1 MIFTENTGGTE
12 TQKRGFGNKIGF
24 TCLSWPDVCI
34 RKFVE
39 HPKLLMPTD
48 RDKPTHT
55 RVSAETSFQLLFV
68 LNPLPIYVFDN
79 ATLNILAVNDA
90 AVAKYGWTRE
100 EFLELTIEDI
110 RPPEEIPALRA
121 YRRRVFSDSSSGLN
135 QSMSWRH
142 WTKEGKIIEMETT
155 WMEVPWDGVVGV
167 MVTGVDRS
175 ELKRAEERAREQASL
190 LDLAADAI
198 IVRGLDNLI
207 VYWNHGAE
215 RLYGWTAGEAI
226 GRPAAELLQTAP
238 EQAAAAERELLETG
252 VWSGQIEQ
260 KTKTGANIV
269 ANSRWTLVRDEHK
282 RPKSVLV
289 INTDLTET
297 KKLESQF
304 LRAQRLEAIGTLA
317 SGIAHDLNN
326 ILAPILMSVGFL
338 RKANTDPEAESFLNI
353 IETSA
358 ERGAGIVKQVL
369 TFARG
374 VEGDRARLEPDHLV
388 DELIKIMVQT
398 FPRNIDIQSDL
409 PTKLW
414 SISGDATQLHQV
426 LLNLC
431 VNARDATPPGGRIT
445 VGARNVDVD
454 PHLVAMNPGAHLGP
468 HVVFS
473 VADTGAGMSP
483 ETMEKIFD
491 PFFTT
496 KEVGK
501 GTGLGLATVVGIV
514 KSHGGF
520 LTVKSYLGVGTTFAV
535 FIPAAQEPEAAAK
548 EVDNGPIADGGGRRV
563 LLVDDEPAIREAV
576 SCTLQAN
583 GYQVFT
589 AEDGTDALGLYHQR
603 RDEIDIV
610 LTDISMGQMD
620 GVTLSRALKRLNPDV
635 RIIVSSGHFHK
646 DNVTILEGLGIKT
659 FLDKPYTA
667 DKLLR
672 SLHAE
677 LTRPLK

>member
-1 MIFTENTGGTE
+1 
-12 TQKRGFGNKIGF
+12 
-24 TCLSWPDVCI
+24 
-34 RKFVE
+34 
-39 HPKLLMPTD
+39 MPTD

-55 RVSAETSFQLLFV
+55 RVSEETSFQVLFV

-79 ATLNILAVNDA
+79 TSLNIVAVNEA

-110 RPPEEIPALRA
+110 RPPEEVPALRA
-121 YRRRVFSDSSSGLN
+121 YRRRVFNDSSCGLN
-135 QSMSWRH
+135 QSMAWRH
-142 WTKEGKIIEMETT
+142 WTKSGKILEMETT
-155 WMEVPWDGVVGV
+155 WIELPWEGVVGV

-198 IVRGLDNLI
+198 IVRGLDDLI
-207 VYWNHGAE
+207 VYWNRGAE
-215 RLYGWTAGEAI
+215 RLYGWTTAEAI
-226 GRPAAELLQTAP
+226 GREASVIFQTAP
-238 EQAAAAERELLETG
+238 EKAAAAEKQLLETG
-252 VWSGQIEQ
+252 VWSGQVEQ
-260 KTKTGANIV
+260 KNKAGANVV
-269 ANSRWTLVRDEHK
+269 ANSRWTLVRDELN

-297 KKLESQF
+297 KKLEAQF

-338 RKANTDPEAESFLNI
+338 RKTNADTEAESFLNI

-374 VEGDRARLEPDHLV
+374 VEGDRLKLEPDRLV
-388 DELIKIMVQT
+388 DELIAIMAQT
-398 FPRNIDIQSDL
+398 FPKNIDIQSDA
-409 PTKLW
+409 PPKLW

-431 VNARDATPPGGRIT
+431 VNARDAVPPNGRI
-445 VGARNVDVD
+445 AIAAKNVDVD
-454 PHLVAMNPGAHLGP
+454 AHLVAMNPGAKLGP
-468 HVVFS
+468 HVAFS
-473 VADTGAGMSP
+473 VADTGAGMTQ

-501 GTGLGLATVVGIV
+501 GTGLGLPTVVGIV

-520 LTVKSYLGVGTTFAV
+520 LTVKSYLGVGTTFTV
-535 FIPAAQEPEAAAK
+535 FIPAAQQEAPAAK
-548 EVDNGPIADGGGRRV
+548 QKETGPVAGGGGRRV

-576 SCTLQAN
+576 ACTLEAS

-589 AEDGTDALGLYHQR
+589 AEDGTDALALYHQR
-603 RDEIDIV
+603 RNEIDIV
-610 LTDISMGQMD
+610 LTDISMGKMD
-620 GVTLSRALKRLNPDV
+620 GVTLAGALKRLNPKV

-646 DNVTILEGLGIKT
+646 DNVTILESLGIT
-659 FLDKPYTA
+659 AFLDKPYTA

-672 SLHAE
+672 SLQAE
-677 LTRPLK
+677 LARAIF

>member
-1 MIFTENTGGTE
+1 M
-12 TQKRGFGNKIGF
+12 
-24 TCLSWPDVCI
+24 
-34 RKFVE
+34 
-39 HPKLLMPTD
+39 PKD
-48 RDKPTHT
+48 RDQLKPT
-55 RVSAETSFQLLFV
+55 RVSEETSFQLLFV

-79 ATLNILAVNDA
+79 STLNILAVNDA
-90 AVAKYGWTRE
+90 AVAKYGWSRE

-110 RPPEEIPALRA
+110 RPPEEVPILRS
-121 YRRRVFSDSSSGLN
+121 YRRRVFSDSSSGIN
-135 QSMSWRH
+135 QSMTWRH
-142 WTKEGKIIEMETT
+142 WTKEGKIIDMETT
-155 WMEVPWDGVVGV
+155 WMEVPWEGAVGV
-167 MVTGVDRS
+167 MVTAVDRS
-175 ELKRAEERAREQASL
+175 NLKRAEERAREQASL

-198 IVRGLDNLI
+198 IVRGLDDRI
-207 VYWNHGAE
+207 VYWNCGAE
-215 RLYGWTAGEAI
+215 RLYGWTAEEAI
-226 GRPAAELLQTAP
+226 GRPTAEVMQTAP
-238 EQAAAAERELLETG
+238 DKAAAAEKVLLETG
-252 VWSGQIEQ
+252 VWTGQVEQ
-260 KTKTGANIV
+260 KNKSGASIV

-338 RKANTDPEAESFLNI
+338 RKTNSDPEAESFLNI

-374 VEGDRARLEPDHLV
+374 VEGDRARLEPDRII
-388 DELIKIMVQT
+388 DELIAIMVQT
-398 FPRNIDIQSDL
+398 FPKNIDIQSEV
-409 PTKLW
+409 PPKPW
-414 SISGDATQLHQV
+414 SVAGDATQLHQV

-431 VNARDATPPGGRIT
+431 VNARDVLPPGGRLT
-445 VGARNVDVD
+445 VSAKNVDVD
-454 PHLVAMNPGAHLGP
+454 AQLVAMNPGAQLGP
-468 HVVFS
+468 HVAFS
-473 VADTGAGMSP
+473 VADTGAGMSA

-501 GTGLGLATVVGIV
+501 GTGLGLATVLGIV

-520 LTVKSYLGVGTTFAV
+520 LTVKSYLGVGTTFTV
-535 FIPAAQEPEAAAK
+535 FIPAAKEAEAATTQV
-548 EVDNGPIADGGGRRV
+548 ESGPIVAGGGRRI

-576 SCTLQAN
+576 SCTLQAS
-583 GYQVFT
+583 GYEVFT
-589 AEDGTDALGLYHQR
+589 AEDGRDALALYHQR
-603 RDEIDIV
+603 RDDIDLV

-620 GVTLSRALKRLNPDV
+620 GVTLSRALKRLNPKV

-646 DNVTILEGLGIKT
+646 DNVTILESLGITT

-672 SLHAE
+672 SVQAE
-677 LTRPLK
+677 MARVIA

>member
-1 MIFTENTGGTE
+1 
-12 TQKRGFGNKIGF
+12 
-24 TCLSWPDVCI
+24 
-34 RKFVE
+34 
-39 HPKLLMPTD
+39 MPTD

-55 RVSAETSFQLLFV
+55 RVSEETSFQVLFV

-79 ATLNILAVNDA
+79 SSLNIVAVNDA

-110 RPPEEIPALRA
+110 RPPEEVPALRA
-121 YRRRVFSDSSSGLN
+121 YRRKVFSDSSCGLN
-135 QSMSWRH
+135 QSMAWRH
-142 WTKEGKIIEMETT
+142 WTKAGEIIEMETT
-155 WMEVPWDGVVGV
+155 WIEVPWEGTVGV

-198 IVRGLDNLI
+198 MVRGLDDLI
-207 VYWNHGAE
+207 VYWNLGAE
-215 RLYGWTAGEAI
+215 RLYGWTAAEAI
-226 GRPAAELLQTAP
+226 GQTASEIMQTSP
-238 EQAAAAERELLETG
+238 EKAAAAEKTLLETG

-260 KTKTGANIV
+260 KTKAGTNVI
-269 ANSRWTLVRDEHK
+269 ANSRWTLVRDEQK
-282 RPKSVLV
+282 QPKSVLV

-304 LRAQRLEAIGTLA
+304 LRAQRLESIGTLA

-338 RKANTDPEAESFLNI
+338 RKTNADPEAESFLNI

-374 VEGDRARLEPDHLV
+374 VDGDRSRLEPVAIV
-388 DELIKIMVQT
+388 DELIAIMAQT
-398 FPRNIDIQSDL
+398 FPKNLDIQTDIPSG
-409 PTKLW
+409 LW
-414 SISGDATQLHQV
+414 SIAGDATQLHQV

-431 VNARDATPPGGRIT
+431 VNARDATAPGGRIT
-445 VGARNVDVD
+445 VGAKNVEVD
-454 PHLVAMNPGAHLGP
+454 AHLVAMNPGAQLGP
-468 HVVFS
+468 HVAFS
-473 VADTGAGMSP
+473 VVDTGAGMTS
-483 ETMEKIFD
+483 ETLEKIFD

-501 GTGLGLATVVGIV
+501 GTGLGLPTVVGIV

-520 LTVKSYLGVGTTFAV
+520 LTVKSYLGVGTTFTV
-535 FIPAAQEPEAAAK
+535 FIPAADQMTGETKPVE
-548 EVDNGPIADGGGRRV
+548 NGPIASGGGKRV

-576 SCTLQAN
+576 SCTLEAS
-583 GYQVFT
+583 GYQVFQ
-589 AEDGTDALGLYHQR
+589 AEDGTDALALYHQR

-610 LTDISMGQMD
+610 LTDISMGKMD
-620 GVTLSRALKRLNPDV
+620 GVTLSRALKRLNPKV

-646 DNVTILEGLGIKT
+646 DNVTILEGLGIHA
-659 FLDKPYTA
+659 FLDKPYPA

-672 SLHAE
+672 LLQSE
-677 LTRPLK
+677 LAREIA